1 MSDTPKIQ
9 FGWALPPGARAT
21 EDSSAFD
28 AGMRRTLAAISGHFD
43 SAWMTDHLQWGEDE
57 CLEAMTTLAFYAA
70 LTPPNLKW
78 GTMVTCQSYR
88 TPGYIAKM
96 ASTIQYLSGGRLILG
111 MGAGW
116 KEDEYHAYGF
126 DFPAPGVRLDQLE
139 EAVRI
144 VREMWSN
151 PRDAT
156 FSGKHYRVQHAR
168 NLPNTPQPPLLM
180 IGGGG
185 EKRTLPIAARYADW
199 WNVTAYAPDY
209 ARKVE
214 VLKREC
220 DKIGRDF
227 GTLRKSWF
235 GGIGIGRTQA
245 EIEKNARDSF
255 TRDLGLVGTPDQ
267 IAATIQSLID
277 VGCTYFMVDT
287 RGIPDDDELQ
297 LLIDLTKRWN

>member
-1 MSDTPKIQ
+1 MTNKPKIQ
-9 FGWALPPGARAT
+9 FGWGLPPGARAT
-21 EDSSAFD
+21 EDSASFD
-28 AGMRRTLAAISGHFD
+28 SGMRRTLTAISGHFD

-70 LTPPNLKW
+70 LTPPELKW

-111 MGAGW
+111 LGAGW

-126 DFPAPGVRLDQLE
+126 DFPPPGVRLDQLE
-139 EAVRI
+139 ETARI
-144 VREMWSN
+144 VREMWVH
-151 PRDAT
+151 PHDAT
-156 FSGKHYRVQHAR
+156 FNGKYYRVQHAR
-168 NLPNTPQPPLLM
+168 NLPNTPQPPQLL

-185 EKRTLPIAARYADW
+185 EKKTLPIAARYADW
-199 WNVTAYAPDY
+199 WNVTAYASDY

-227 GTLRKSWF
+227 ATLRLSWY
-235 GGIGIGRTQA
+235 GGIGIGKTQA
-245 EIEKNARDSF
+245 DIERRTRDDF
-255 TRDLGLVGTPDQ
+255 TRKSGFTGAPDQ

-277 VGCTYFMVDT
+277 VGCSYFMIDS
-287 RGIPDDDELQ
+287 RGIPEDEELE
-297 LLIDLTKRWN
+297 LLIELTHRWD

>member
-1 MSDTPKIQ
+1 MTNKPKIQ
-9 FGWALPPGARAT
+9 FGWGLPPGARAT

-70 LTPPNLKW
+70 ITPPALKW

-96 ASTIQYLSGGRLILG
+96 ASTIQYLSDGRLILG
-111 MGAGW
+111 LGAGW

-126 DFPAPGVRLDQLE
+126 DFPPPGVRLDQLE
-139 EAVRI
+139 ETVRI
-144 VREMWSN
+144 VREMWAN
-151 PRDAT
+151 PHDAT
-156 FSGKHYRVQHAR
+156 FTGKYYRVQHAR
-168 NLPNTPQPPLLM
+168 NLPNTPRPPELL

-185 EKRTLPIAARYADW
+185 EKRTLPIAARCADW

-214 VLKREC
+214 ILKREC
-220 DKIGRDF
+220 DRIGRDF
-227 GTLRKSWF
+227 STLRLSWY

-245 EIEKNARDSF
+245 DIERRTRDAF
-255 TRDLGLVGTPDQ
+255 TRNAGLIGTPEK
-267 IAATIQSLID
+267 IAETIQSLID
-277 VGCTYFMVDT
+277 AGCTYFMIDS
-287 RGIPDDDELQ
+287 RGIPEDEELE
-297 LLIDLTKRWN
+297 LLIELTHRWE